1 MSLGISGLERH
12 QDRNDFDCGEPDLNA
27 FLTRF
32 ARQHT
37 ERDFNRT
44 YVATALGESRI
55 QGYYAIS
62 SSSIHFANLP
72 AHLPDHLR
80 LPRYPVPVAR
90 IGRLGVDRR
99 AQGTGVGAALLQHA
113 MGLALTLSQQID
125 LFAVV
130 VDAKQHAAAAFY
142 FRYGFARM
150 EDQPLR
156 LYLTTPVIRQ
166 ALGASH

>member
-1 MSLGISGLERH
+1 MSMGISGLERH
-12 QDRNDFDCGEPDLNA
+12 HDRNDFDCGDPDLNT
-27 FLTRF
+27 FLARF
-32 ARQHT
+32 ARQQS

-72 AHLPDHLR
+72 AALR

-90 IGRLGVDRR
+90 IGRLGVDLR
-99 AQGTGVGAALLQHA
+99 AQGTGVGSALLQHA
-113 MGLALTLSQQID
+113 MGLALTLSQQIG

-130 VDAKQHAAAAFY
+130 VDAKHDAAAAFY
-142 FRYGFARM
+142 TRYGFARM
-150 EDQPLR
+150 EDQPLS
-156 LYLTTPVIRQ
+156 LYLTTAVIRQ

>member
-1 MSLGISGLERH
+1 MSLVISALERH
-12 QDRNDFDCGEPDLNA
+12 HDRSDFDCGEPDLNT
-27 FLTRF
+27 FLSRL
-32 ARQHT
+32 ARQQSD
-37 ERDFNRT
+37 RDFSRT

-72 AHLPDHLR
+72 AHLR

-90 IGRLGVDRR
+90 IGRLAVDLR

-113 MGLALTLSQQID
+113 MGLAVTLFQQIG

-130 VDAKQHAAAAFY
+130 VDAKHDAAAAFY
-142 FRYGFARM
+142 ARYGFARM
-150 EDQPLR
+150 ADQPLS
-156 LYLTTPVIRQ
+156 LYLTTAVIRQ
-166 ALGASH
+166 ALGATH

>member
-1 MSLGISGLERH
+1 MRPVISGLGRH
-12 QDRNDFDCGEPDLNA
+12 HDRNDFDCGEPDLNT
-27 FLTRF
+27 FLMQF
-32 ARQHT
+32 ARQQS

-55 QGYYAIS
+55 RGYYAIS

-72 AHLPDHLR
+72 AHMR

-90 IGRLGVDRR
+90 IGRLAVDLR

-113 MGLALTLSQQID
+113 MGLALTLSQQIG

-130 VDAKQHAAAAFY
+130 VDAKHDAAAAFY
-142 FRYGFARM
+142 GRYGFARM
-150 EDQPLR
+150 EDQPLS
-156 LYLTTPVIRQ
+156 LYLTLAVIRQ
-166 ALGASH
+166 ALGDSH